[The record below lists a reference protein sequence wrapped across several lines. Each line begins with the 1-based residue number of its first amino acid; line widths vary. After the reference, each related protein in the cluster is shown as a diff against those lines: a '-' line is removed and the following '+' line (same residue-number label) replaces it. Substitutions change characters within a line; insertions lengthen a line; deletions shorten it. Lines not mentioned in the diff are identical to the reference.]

1 MKKYKVSA
9 ISYLNTAPFAYGLK
23 HSPVFNKIELLYDYP
38 AECARK
44 LANNQVDLSLLPVG
58 ALSDFS
64 SFDIVS
70 NYCIGSIGKVRSV
83 ALMSNSN
90 LSDIKRIYLDYQ
102 SRTSVILVKILCQNV
117 WNITPNF
124 IPLKPSDNYKLL
136 KEYEAIVLIGD
147 RVFEAEN
154 HFAYVVDLSN
164 EWFNAYGLPFVFAV
178 WATTKRLPKEL
189 IEELNTGLELGVNSI
204 EKAVDEF
211 SPLSISREDAITYLK
226 QNISY
231 TLDEVKFKA
240 IKLFQTLS
248 AKLN

>member
-23 HSPVFNKIELLYDYP
+23 HSSVFNKIELLYDYP

-44 LANNQVDLSLLPVG
+44 LASNQVDLSLLPVG
-58 ALSDFS
+58 ALSDFI

-83 ALMSNSN
+83 VLMGNSN
-90 LSDIKRIYLDYQ
+90 LNDIKRIYLDYQ
-102 SRTSVILVKILCQNV
+102 SRTSVVLVKILCQNV
-117 WNITPNF
+117 WNITPDF

-136 KEYEAIVLIGD
+136 TENEAIVLIGD
-147 RVFEAEN
+147 RVFDTEN
-154 HFAYVVDLSN
+154 YFSNVIDLSN

-178 WATTKRLPKEL
+178 WATTKQLPREF
-189 IEELNTGLELGVNSI
+189 IEELNNGLELGVNSI

-211 SPLSISREDAITYLK
+211 SPLSISREDAINYLK
-226 QNISY
+226 QNISF
-231 TLDEVKFKA
+231 TLDEEKLKA

>member
-23 HSPVFNKIELLYDYP
+23 HSSVFSKIELLYDYP

-44 LANNQVDLSLLPVG
+44 LASNQVDLSLLPIG
-58 ALSDFS
+58 ALNDFNS
-64 SFDIVS
+64 YDIVS
-70 NYCIGSIGKVRSV
+70 NFCIGSIGKVRSV
-83 ALMSNSN
+83 ALMGNSN
-90 LSDIKRIYLDYQ
+90 LNDIKRIYLDYQ

-117 WNITPNF
+117 WNITPDF
-124 IPLKPSDNYKLL
+124 IPLKPSDNYKLFG
-136 KEYEAIVLIGD
+136 ENEAIVLIGD

-154 HFAYVVDLSN
+154 HFANVIDLSN
-164 EWFNAYGLPFVFAV
+164 EWFNAYDLPLVFAV
-178 WATTKRLPKEL
+178 WATTKQLPKEF
-189 IEELNTGLELGVNSI
+189 IKELNSGLELGVNSI

-211 SPLSISREDAITYLK
+211 SPLSISREDAINYLK

-231 TLDEVKFKA
+231 TLDDRKFKA

>member
-1 MKKYKVSA
+1 MKVYKVSA

-23 HSPVFNKIELLYDYP
+23 HTSVFSKIELLYDYP

-44 LANNQVDLSLLPVG
+44 LASNQVDLSLVPVG
-58 ALSDFS
+58 ALSDFN

-83 ALMSNSN
+83 ALMSDSN
-90 LSDIKRIYLDYQ
+90 VSDIKRIYLDYQ
-102 SRTSVILVKILCQNV
+102 SRTSVILVKILCRNV
-117 WNITPNF
+117 WNISPDF
-124 IPLKPSDNYKLL
+124 ISLKPTDNFKSLTGN
-136 KEYEAIVLIGD
+136 EAIVLIGD
-147 RVFEAEN
+147 RVFDAEN
-154 HFAYVVDLSN
+154 HFANVIDLSN

-178 WATTKRLPKEL
+178 WATTNQLPKEF
-189 IEELNTGLELGVNSI
+189 IEELNSGLELGVNSI

-211 SPLSISREDAITYLK
+211 SPLSISREDAINYLK

-231 TLDEVKFKA
+231 TLDEEKIKG